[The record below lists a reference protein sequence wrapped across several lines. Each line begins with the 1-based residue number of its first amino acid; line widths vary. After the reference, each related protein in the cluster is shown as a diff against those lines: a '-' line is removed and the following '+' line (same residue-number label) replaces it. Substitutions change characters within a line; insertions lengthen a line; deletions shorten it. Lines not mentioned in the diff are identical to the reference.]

1 MPRALPYTISKD
13 GRVVSRRSELQGH
26 RVRLPGADMVIA
38 PAGHHD
44 HHRAAQRIG
53 HGLGSVPQ
61 IDGQTPAA
69 GGAGIVPDAWRFLL
83 VFPLLLAERMWFAPA
98 HYSALTKRS
107 KASLK

>member
-44 HHRAAQRIG
+44 HHRAVQRIG

-69 GGAGIVPDAWRFLL
+69 GERALFQTHGDSSLSFICSLQSGCGLHLL
-83 VFPLLLAERMWFAPA
+83 II
-98 HYSALTKRS
+98 AL
-107 KASLK
+107 